1 MHEFLEISFL
11 LNVDSESL
19 LEMQVVEQMKKQWGL
34 KKIAVIYLQKKNKNV
49 DYKFSSIGE
58 ELSEGRYARPQ
69 SPQEKVT
76 GTKGSCNL
84 KRTMPV
90 LLHKCSGV
98 LSL

>member
-1 MHEFLEISFL
+1 MGLEENRCDLFT
-11 LNVDSESL
+11 E
-19 LEMQVVEQMKKQWGL
+19 
-34 KKIAVIYLQKKNKNV
+34 KNKNV
-49 DYKFSSIGE
+49 DYKFSRVRE

-84 KRTMPV
+84 KLTMPV